1 MKKKFLKMILFVV
14 IALFNM
20 IFIGCGN
27 DKQNEEKNVS
37 TAQIELKF
45 LHKWPQEE
53 NSAYFKEVV
62 AEFEKENPNIKI
74 VMEGVGEEP
83 IKDKLRILMGTDEQP
98 DVFFLGVGNLQ
109 KNLFVQKM
117 L

>member
-1 MKKKFLKMILFVV
+1 
-14 IALFNM
+14 
-20 IFIGCGN
+20 
-27 DKQNEEKNVS
+27 
-37 TAQIELKF
+37 
-45 LHKWPQEE
+45 
-53 NSAYFKEVV
+53 
-62 AEFEKENPNIKI
+62 
-74 VMEGVGEEP
+74 MEGVGEEP